1 MRAEVLALSA
11 MLAVAGC
18 ARDGVTPDAP
28 PAPLA
33 SSEAGEQGST
43 AAPGSPP
50 AAIRLVKEHRA
61 DLHLWVSNQSFK
73 DNPIVL
79 TISID
84 GTEVVDQSFEV
95 GSQHNWI
102 LFPVSLPPGQH
113 VLNAASETG
122 SEMRQRFTSHATEAR
137 YAAVDYWNYADKHGR
152 HITWRI
158 QSNRMAFD

>member
-1 MRAEVLALSA
+1 MRAAVLALSA
-11 MLAVAGC
+11 LLAVVGC

-28 PAPLA
+28 PAALA
-33 SSEAGEQGST
+33 SSAAGKQGST

-50 AAIRLVKEHRA
+50 AAIRIVEEHRA

-73 DNPIVL
+73 DNPVIL

-84 GTEVVDQSFEV
+84 GTELVDQSFEV

-113 VLNAASETG
+113 VLNVASETG
-122 SEMRQRFTSHATEAR
+122 TEMRQRFTSHATEAR

-158 QSNRMAFD
+158 QSHKMAFD